1 MCLWR
6 QDSSLVAVVD
16 SAEPGGTGFESR
28 CDLNLSFVHIYAVT
42 QTVQI
47 RGIIMPTE
55 RITDPPIKNVQKKE
69 WLICQKWHVNGQWN
83 LYFGW
88 KMALTNKWNNKLL
101 LTTSDTTL
109 LLLVRFLEYL
119 LNDIFKINKYLK
131 SFF

>member
-28 CDLNLSFVHIYAVT
+28 WDRNLSFVHIYAVT

-55 RITDPPIKNVQKKE
+55 RITERI
-69 WLICQKWHVNGQWN
+69 
-83 LYFGW
+83 
-88 KMALTNKWNNKLL
+88 
-101 LTTSDTTL
+101 SD
-109 LLLVRFLEYL
+109 
-119 LNDIFKINKYLK
+119 
-131 SFF
+131 